1 MNRELDPINFG
12 WELSEEKYRPIKVQ
26 EQLCPRELLERL
38 WCNCK
43 TDCSTRMCRFK
54 QVRSDN
60 AYIRDRYVI
69 GRYHQGRRENF
80 RAPGLDSAPGPTGG
94 ARTRQGPLQLM
105 NRASDKSNTDKSG
118 PRQIKY

>member
-1 MNRELDPINFG
+1 MLNLCPSKLQHLAMRLMFYLQNQQWMNRKLDPINFG

-43 TDCSTRMCRFK
+43 TDCCTRMCRFK

-60 AYIRDRYVI
+60 AYIRDRYVV
-69 GRYHQGRRENF
+69 GRYHVLHNNIRFKNNETNVIH
-80 RAPGLDSAPGPTGG
+80 
-94 ARTRQGPLQLM
+94 LM
-105 NRASDKSNTDKSG
+105 QKFL
-118 PRQIKY
+118 